1 MCHPSGSKDWGGHG
15 LVLWPRLPS
24 PLCGPWGPPATH
36 SPAWRTRAG
45 PPAVGA
51 PGAGL
56 VELTRLSSAPS
67 VPSTLRSP
75 SSPIHEE
82 DDSEALPAPGG
93 AGLALSS
100 SPEVRPLPCPS
111 VPSAC
116 LLASQPPLLGA
127 EGRGAP
133 RVRGL
138 AVSTRV

>member
-1 MCHPSGSKDWGGHG
+1 MVEVLHAADLLPLDANGAGERWGG
-15 LVLWPRLPS
+15 L
-24 PLCGPWGPPATH
+24 
-36 SPAWRTRAG
+36 
-45 PPAVGA
+45 
-51 PGAGL
+51 
-56 VELTRLSSAPS
+56 
-67 VPSTLRSP
+67 
-75 SSPIHEE
+75 
-82 DDSEALPAPGG
+82 APGG

-111 VPSAC
+111 VPTAC